1 MLVLMSR
8 EHKKGNTTKKKW
20 KNCSSILGCRLKR
33 FAYYYLEITHS
44 TTLDDKKQQNSRK
57 EIKSWKTRPDTDLLN
72 AAAERERE
80 RGNGRC
86 VHYF

>member
-1 MLVLMSR
+1 M
-8 EHKKGNTTKKKW
+8 
-20 KNCSSILGCRLKR
+20 GCRLKR

-80 RGNGRC
+80 REAMAGVC
-86 VHYF
+86 ITFEMTPLSLVKKKKTF